1 VKRPDKT
8 EHHHYYSNYIDQVPD
23 GDILTMLRSGIDETA
38 ALLKNQ
44 PASIADFRYAPGKW
58 TVREVINHLVDSERT
73 FGFRAFWFARKGA
86 GELPSFDQEPFV
98 TEART
103 EGRSLDSLFDEWRTV
118 RASNLALFETIDDA
132 ASVNTGIASGYRF
145 TVRAFPW
152 IIAGHEIH
160 HRKQLKD
167 RYLARA

>member
-1 VKRPDKT
+1 VTRPDKS
-8 EHHHYYSNYIDQVPD
+8 EHHQYYSTYIDQVPD
-23 GDILTMLRSGIDETA
+23 GDILAILRTGIDETA
-38 ALLKNQ
+38 ALLSNH
-44 PASIADFRYAPGKW
+44 PTSIADHRYAPGKW

-98 TEART
+98 VEARINA
-103 EGRSLDSLFDEWRTV
+103 RSLDSLLAEWRTV
-118 RASNLALFETIDDA
+118 RASNLSLFETIDDE
-132 ASVNTGIASGYRF
+132 ASTRTGIASGNRF
-145 TVRAFPW
+145 TVRSFPW

-160 HRKQLKD
+160 HRKQLND

>member
-1 VKRPDKT
+1 MASLTAQPEQLRHLLADLPPD
-8 EHHHYYSNYIDQVPD
+8 
-23 GDILTMLRSGIDETA
+23 RETW
-38 ALLKNQ
+38 
-44 PASIADFRYAPGKW
+44 RYAPGKW

-98 TEART
+98 VEART
-103 EGRSLDSLFDEWRTV
+103 GARSLKSLLAEWRTV
-118 RASNLALFETIDDA
+118 RASNLSLFETIDDE
-132 ASVNTGIASGYRF
+132 ASMRTGIASGYRF

-160 HRKQLKD
+160 HRKQLNE
-167 RYLARA
+167 RYLART

>member
-1 VKRPDKT
+1 MTRPDKN
-8 EHHHYYSNYIDQVPD
+8 EHHQYYSTYIDKVPD
-23 GDILTMLRSGIDETA
+23 GDILAILRAGIDETA
-38 ALLKNQ
+38 ALFRNR
-44 PASIADFRYAPGKW
+44 PASIADHRYAPGKW

-98 TEART
+98 AEART
-103 EGRSLDSLFDEWRTV
+103 GARSLESLLAEWRTV
-118 RASNLALFETIDDA
+118 RASNLSLFETIDDA
-132 ASVNTGIASGYRF
+132 ASTETGIASGYRF

-160 HRKQLKD
+160 HRKQLVE
-167 RYLARA
+167 RYLART